1 MGITPVDTKDA
12 LMAPVADP
20 GGFAKPR
27 NTKQA
32 AQQFEA
38 LLLTQMLKLA
48 RAGEQGWL
56 GSGEDASSST
66 ATEMAEQ
73 FLAQSL
79 ADNGGLGLAQL
90 IQTGLEKP

>member
-1 MGITPVDTKDA
+1 MGITGVSTEDRLT
-12 LMAPVADP
+12 APVADA

-38 LLLTQMLKLA
+38 LLLTQMLKMA
-48 RAGEQGWL
+48 RSGDQGWL

-66 ATEMAEQ
+66 ALEMAEQ

-79 ADNGGLGLAQL
+79 ADKGGLGLAKL
-90 IQTGLEKP
+90 IQKGLDRP